1 MYYLVQYMQVINSIV
16 NEIKMY
22 VYKHN
27 YETIAT
33 MSKK

>member
-16 NEIKMY
+16 NEIKMD
-22 VYKHN
+22 VYKYN

>member
-22 VYKHN
+22 VYKYN